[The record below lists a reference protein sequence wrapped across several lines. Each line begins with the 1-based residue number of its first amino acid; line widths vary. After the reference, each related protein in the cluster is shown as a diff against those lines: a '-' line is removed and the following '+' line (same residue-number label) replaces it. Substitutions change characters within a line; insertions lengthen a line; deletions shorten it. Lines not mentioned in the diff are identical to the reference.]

1 MRLTVVVGLVL
12 AIAAPA
18 RAQGGDE
25 LGIAWQAPAA
35 CPDAAAV
42 RARIAQRIATEPD
55 LPVTIEVA
63 QLGARYVAEVDLGGD
78 IRTLASARCDDL
90 ADAVAV
96 IVARAASEHH
106 AAPRRL
112 AMREPEQ
119 PEVTVHSVLE
129 APRPRAWTIGAR
141 LSGVSGIG
149 VIPEVGLGAELA
161 ITLRRHSTL
170 AELAATRWALSEAQ
184 LHAGAPAKVDV
195 GLDVT
200 AMRIGWRSE
209 NRPLRGWMSV
219 EAGTMYG
226 SGVSLANAQVG
237 EGRWVAAGA
246 GFGVA
251 WPMTRWLRLVGTT
264 EVMLAL
270 DRVRFALSDGQVVYA
285 PAPMSARATCGIEVG
300 WQ

>member
-1 MRLTVVVGLVL
+1 MRLAVLVVL

-18 RAQGGDE
+18 RAD
-25 LGIAWQAPAA
+25 GIAWQAPAA

-42 RARIAQRIATEPD
+42 RARIAQRIDPEPD
-55 LPVTIEVA
+55 MPIAIDVA
-63 QLGARYVAEVDLGGD
+63 QLGSRYVAEVDLDGD
-78 IRTLASARCDDL
+78 VRTLASTRCDDL

-96 IVARAASEHH
+96 IVARAASQHH

-112 AMREPEQ
+112 AMRESE
-119 PEVTVHSVLE
+119 PEVTVASVLE
-129 APRPRAWTIGAR
+129 PPRPRAWSIGVR

-161 ITLRRHSTL
+161 LTLRRHSTL

-184 LHAGAPAKVDV
+184 LHAGAPAHVDV

-200 AMRIGWRSE
+200 AMRVGWRSADM
-209 NRPLRGWMSV
+209 PLRGWASV
-219 EAGTMYG
+219 EVGRMYG
-226 SGVSLANAQVG
+226 TGVSLANAQVG
-237 EGRWVAAGA
+237 EGRWVAAGT

-251 WPMTRWLRLVGTT
+251 WPMTKWLRLVGST

-270 DRVRFALSDGQVVYA
+270 DRVRFSLSDGQVVYA

>member
-1 MRLTVVVGLVL
+1 MRLAVFVVLVPVL

-18 RAQGGDE
+18 RADGE

-35 CPDAAAV
+35 CPDAAAL
-42 RARIAQRIATEPD
+42 RARIAQRLEIEPD
-55 LPVTIEVA
+55 VEITIDVE
-63 QLGARYVAEVDLGGD
+63 LIGARYVATVDIGGD
-78 IRTLASARCDDL
+78 VRTLASARCDDL

-96 IVARAASEHH
+96 IVARAAGEHH
-106 AAPRRL
+106 RAKPRL
-112 AMREPEQ
+112 AMRETE
-119 PEVTVHSVLE
+119 PEVAIAKPLVAPHARTWVL
-129 APRPRAWTIGAR
+129 GAR

-149 VIPEVGLGAELA
+149 IIPEVGLGAELA

-184 LHAGAPAKVDV
+184 VHAGAPAKVDV

-200 AMRIGWRSE
+200 AMRVGWRSE
-209 NRPLRGWMSV
+209 DKPLRGWASV
-219 EAGTMYG
+219 EIGTMYG
-226 SGVSLANAQVG
+226 DGIALANAQVG
-237 EGRWVAAGA
+237 EGRWAAAGA

-264 EVMLAL
+264 EVMLAI